1 MIEVR
6 SLSKFYGKRC
16 AVDKIS
22 FSVAEGEI
30 VGFLGPNGAGKTTT
44 IRVLTCFHPADD
56 GQATV
61 AGHDVFRH
69 SMDVRKHVGYLPESV
84 PLYPE
89 MRVREYLQ
97 FRGKIRG
104 LDRAARGAAIGRV
117 TQRCWLSEVID
128 RPIGQLSKGYRQR
141 VGLADA
147 LIHNPKVLI
156 LDEPTVGLD
165 PGQVRETRS
174 LIRELA
180 QDHTVM
186 LSSHILPEVE
196 ATCRRIIIIN
206 RGRIV
211 ASGTTAELRERVAGE
226 QNTLA
231 EIRGP
236 QSAVE
241 AGLRA
246 LGGVTDVRCE
256 PRDGWLRVSIA
267 TRGDVREAVFQT
279 VSKNGWSIR
288 ELRREG
294 ASLED
299 FFVKIVAGAVA
310 QTSE

>member
-6 SLSKFYGKRC
+6 NLSKYYGNRC

-22 FSVAEGEI
+22 FTVAEGEI

-56 GQATV
+56 GSATV
-61 AGHDVFRH
+61 AGHNVFTE
-69 SMDVRKHVGYLPESV
+69 SMEVRRRVGYLPESV

-97 FRGKIRG
+97 FRGRIRG
-104 LDRAARGAAIGRV
+104 LDRAARQAAIERV
-117 TQRCWLSEVID
+117 THRCWLSEVID
-128 RPIGQLSKGYRQR
+128 RPIAQLSKGYRQR

-165 PGQVRETRS
+165 PSQVRETRS

-196 ATCRRIIIIN
+196 ATCQRIIIIN

-226 QNTLA
+226 QSVVT

-236 QSAVE
+236 RDAIES
-241 AGLRA
+241 GLR
-246 LGGVTDVRCE
+246 GITGVTHVRVE
-256 PRDGWLRVSIA
+256 QRDGWLRVNLA
-267 TRGDVREAVFQT
+267 TREDVREAVFQAAA
-279 VSKNGWSIR
+279 KNGWAVR

-294 ASLED
+294 ATLED
-299 FFVKIVAGAVA
+299 FFVKIVASAVA